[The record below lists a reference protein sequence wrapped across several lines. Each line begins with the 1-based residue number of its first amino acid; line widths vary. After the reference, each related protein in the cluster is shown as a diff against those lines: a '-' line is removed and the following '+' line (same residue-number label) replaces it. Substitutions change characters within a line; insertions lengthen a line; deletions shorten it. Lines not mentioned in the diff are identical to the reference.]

1 MSQSRNSDGF
11 TAAQLAAMALPGLPT
26 TKGKIIGR
34 ATREAWPFVE
44 RRTRGGIERV
54 YPITALPA
62 EAQAAY
68 VRRLASTPVEVDT
81 TASDEL
87 LAKFENASEANQR
100 RARERLRIVAAVVEA
115 VHLGVPVTQAIEA
128 AREGTGYGF
137 RTVRRWYD
145 TVAKEP
151 RAHWLALLLPA
162 YEGTPKPRVEIH
174 PTVRAVYAGLY
185 LRAERP
191 SHAEVYRNTAAIAEQ
206 QGLPMPSPHVLRR
219 RILQELGTGAQVLAR
234 EGADALMRL
243 VPSMVREK
251 GHLHAMQI
259 LNGDGHVFDVRVR
272 WPDGHTSRPTLIA
285 LQDVYSGMIVGW
297 RVDES
302 ENGHAI
308 RLLCAD
314 VFTRLGIPSEIY
326 FDNGRAWMNKEMTGG
341 LMYRNRFPYVPGEAE
356 GFLVELGVKVHCTT
370 PYHGQAKPIERAWR
384 DVAASISKDI
394 RLAGFYTGSS
404 PATKPHNYDDE
415 KAVDLATFLE
425 VVADGI
431 REHNERPGRETAT
444 ARGRSFYETF
454 VESYQHAPIVKA
466 GEAARRHLL
475 LAVRDIRVHRSV
487 AQLEFL
493 GNVYTCPE
501 LIEHLGK
508 RVRIRFDPQ
517 DLHKGLYV
525 YTDDNKLIGFAETV
539 LRAGFNDLEAPKE
552 IARIRKQV
560 RKAARAKLDAELRLD
575 EAELK
580 AMHRAARAAKPEPA
594 EVVPSVVR
602 PLEMLQSAKR
612 KAAIRGAAPKPADP
626 GTDVAKRA
634 NAMLLDLGRKALA
647 DLDAQRVKRAGT
659 A

>member
-1 MSQSRNSDGF
+1 MSQSRDSDGL
-11 TAAQLAAMALPGLPT
+11 TASQLAAMALPGLT
-26 TKGKIIGR
+26 TAARNIRLR
-34 ATREAWPFVE
+34 AARENWPYAE
-44 RRTRGGIERV
+44 RRSSGGLERV

-68 VRRLASTPVEVDT
+68 VRRLASTPVDVDT
-81 TASDEL
+81 AASDEL
-87 LAKFENASEANQR
+87 LERFETASEANQR
-100 RARERLRIVAAVVEA
+100 RARERLPIVAAVVEA
-115 VHLGVPVTQAIEA
+115 THLGLPVTQAIEA
-128 AREGTGYGF
+128 ARAGTPFGF

-151 RAHWLALLLPA
+151 RAHWLPLLLPA
-162 YEGTPKPRVEIH
+162 YEGTPQPRVEIH
-174 PTVRAVYAGLY
+174 PTVRAIYAGLY

-206 QGLPMPSPHVLRR
+206 QGLPMPSPHVMRR
-219 RILQELGTGAQVLAR
+219 RILQELGTSAQVLAR
-234 EGADALMRL
+234 EGTDALMRL

-259 LNGDGHVFDVRVR
+259 LNGDGHVFDARVR
-272 WPDGHTSRPTLIA
+272 WPDGHVSRPMLMA

-297 RVDES
+297 RIDET

-384 DVAASISKDI
+384 DVAGNIAKDI
-394 RLAGFYTGSS
+394 RLAGFYTGSN
-404 PATKPHNYDDE
+404 PTAKPHNYDDE
-415 KAVDLATFLE
+415 KAVDLDLFLE
-425 VVADGI
+425 VVADGV

-444 ARGRSFYETF
+444 ARGRSFHETF
-454 VESYQHAPIVKA
+454 MESYERSPITKA
-466 GEAARRHLL
+466 GEVARRHLL
-475 LAVRDIRVHRSV
+475 LSVRDLSVHRSV
-487 AQLEFL
+487 AQLQFM

-501 LIEHLGK
+501 LLDHLGK

-525 YTDDNKLIGFAETV
+525 YTDANKLIGFAETQ
-539 LRAGFNDLEAPKE
+539 LRAGFNDLEAPKA

-560 RKAARAKLDAELRLD
+560 RTAAKAKLEAELRLD
-575 EAELK
+575 AAEL
-580 AMHRAARAAKPEPA
+580 AAFQQAARAAKPEPMEPVA
-594 EVVPSVVR
+594 SVVR
-602 PLEMLQSAKR
+602 PLEMKQAQQR
-612 KAAIRGAAPKPADP
+612 KAALRGAAPELADDP
-626 GTDVAKRA
+626 SNVAKRA
-634 NAMLLDLGRKALA
+634 EAMLLDLGRKALA
-647 DLDAQRVKRAGT
+647 DLDAAHGKRAGT
-659 A
+659 G